1 MTSARSLLEQEIA
14 SQPDVIARLL
24 ALETERIRAII
35 AQLPPFSY
43 ALIAARGS
51 SDHAALYATYAWAAL
66 AGVPVALA
74 TPSLYSLYH
83 AAPRLDGALVV
94 GVSQSGASP
103 DILAVLE
110 EGKRQG
116 RPTLAITNDGAS
128 PLAAAADH
136 VVELHAEIERSVAA
150 TKTYTAQLAVIAAFA
165 ALWSGAPERLAELER
180 LPSYIAATLAA
191 LTESG
196 EVAQRAARYRDMRDC
211 VVIGRGYNYATAF
224 ELALKLKE
232 LTYTMAIPYSS
243 ADFRHGP
250 IATIEDGSPAILIMP
265 GGAVFDDMMDL
276 AHDLRR
282 RNADLLVISES
293 SEALAL
299 ATTPLPLPGPTPEWL
314 SPLAAIVPGQ
324 LLAWRLA
331 VAKGADPDAPRGLH
345 KVTRTL

>member
-1 MTSARSLLEQEIA
+1 MSSMSSLLEQEIA

-24 ALETERIRAII
+24 ASEMERIRAII
-35 AQLPPFSY
+35 AQLPPFNF

-66 AGVPVALA
+66 AGIPVALA
-74 TPSLYSLYH
+74 TPSLYTLYH

-136 VVELHAEIERSVAA
+136 VVELHAEAERSVAA

-165 ALWSGAPERLAELER
+165 ALWSGEPEHRAELER
-180 LPSYIAATLAA
+180 LPAYVAATLAN
-191 LTESG
+191 TG
-196 EVAQRAARYRDMRDC
+196 EIAQRAARYCDMRDC

-250 IATIEDGSPAILIMP
+250 IATIESGSPTILIMP
-265 GGAVFDDMMDL
+265 GGAVFDDMLDL

-282 RNADLLVISES
+282 RNADLLVISEAPQ
-293 SEALAL
+293 ALAL
-299 ATTPLPLPGPTPEWL
+299 ATTPLPMPGPAPEWL
-314 SPLAAIVPGQ
+314 SPLAAIAPGQ
-324 LLAWRLA
+324 ILALHLA
-331 VAKGADPDAPRGLH
+331 LAKGADPDAPRGLH